1 MQASR
6 LFSMLQKVHP
16 CDPATACFA
25 RKQAIA
31 PKVIDINDTLEGL
44 LNGATKNLLRAEIV
58 NRI

>member
-6 LFSMLQKVHP
+6 LFSMLQKVNP

-44 LNGATKNLLRAEIV
+44 LNGATKKLA
-58 NRI
+58 